1 MYDECVIVK
10 LPKDLKEKVKK
21 KAEQNCQNMSDYIR
35 SLIVK
40 DLKEN

>member
-21 KAEQNCQNMSDYIR
+21 KAEKNCQNMSDYIR